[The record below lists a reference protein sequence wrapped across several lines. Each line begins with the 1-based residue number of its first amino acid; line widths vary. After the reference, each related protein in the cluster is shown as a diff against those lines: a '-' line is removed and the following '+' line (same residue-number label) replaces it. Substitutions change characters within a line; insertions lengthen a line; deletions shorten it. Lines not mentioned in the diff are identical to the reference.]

1 MLTLLWHDSEV
12 YAHENIKTK
21 SWERERERERWRYC
35 CLFATIYIN
44 YMIEI
49 ESTV

>member
-21 SWERERERERWRYC
+21 SWERERERERERDEGTVV
-35 CLFATIYIN
+35 CLPLYIL
-44 YMIEI
+44 II
-49 ESTV
+49 W

>member
-21 SWERERERERWRYC
+21 SWERERERDEGTVV
-35 CLFATIYIN
+35 CLPLYIL
-44 YMIEI
+44 II
-49 ESTV
+49 W